1 VELKEVLAQVPGL
14 EKRFVYYLEALG
26 YIQPRR
32 VPKRRIARRDYTP
45 EDVARIQALWRYYQ
59 RGYSLQAAQAL
70 ASRPR
75 HYAYA
80 LLSLVP
86 AGAPGPRAA
95 ALAEAY
101 SALCAVPE
109 VALAG
114 LLYGGAG
121 IDAVALVEVAEEAEV
136 YEALGRLLARGGAAS
151 APVVLHV
158 ARRVSGPR
166 AEERGPMQAY
176 VLIKLPAKEIEGVLA
191 ELQRLPAIAEAAVV
205 YGETDIIARVV
216 VRDQAELDELVFR
229 QLHAIPTVESTRT
242 FIVVGD
248 LYWRRPDGEP

>member
-1 VELKEVLAQVPGL
+1 MLAEVPGL

-26 YIQPRR
+26 YIRPRR

-59 RGYSLQAAQAL
+59 RGYSLQAAQEL
-70 ASRPR
+70 AARPR
-75 HYAYA
+75 HYACA
-80 LLSLVP
+80 LLSLAP
-86 AGAPGPRAA
+86 AGARGARAA

-101 SALCAVPE
+101 GALCALPE
-109 VALAG
+109 VVQAG

-121 IDAVALVEVAEEAEV
+121 IDAVALLEVAEEAEV

-151 APVVLHV
+151 APVVLHL
-158 ARRVSGPR
+158 ARRVRGPR
-166 AEERGPMQAY
+166 GEEKGAMQAY
-176 VLIKLPAKEIEGVLA
+176 VLIKLPAKEIEAVLG

-205 YGETDIIARVV
+205 YGETDIIARAV
-216 VRDQAELDELVFR
+216 VRDQAELDDLVFR

-248 LYWRRPDGEP
+248 LYWRRPDAEP